1 MQVQVSSRPSSPP
14 PARSHLNVDR
24 HGSSPHS
31 NAHHCGFCASCHP
44 VSPPMTRAEV
54 RLAPQTSQKI
64 RETMFGS
71 LQSVD
76 FDALK
81 PMQAGFFETAIAA
94 TQKRASEERTARLTQ
109 RLEDLA
115 QIEGFFRKDNG
126 CEFLG
131 FAGWGPG
138 CAVQLPANAGMSQYH
153 MVLYRKDGQ
162 VFAEEIG
169 SSYTIFESTRKPAQH
184 AEPCCGH
191 NHTHP
196 HPHPHPHS
204 DGDDHSLEETLGPIT
219 ENGIGYDFTL
229 PKTPKDACGWARSI
243 DAFVHETIMPEGKF
257 KPEWDSVFT
266 AQPNALK
273 RFSGTHQ
280 FFHYFGENKLG
291 SVNSNLLDNTFLKP
305 ETVDIYLML
314 LEWKLQRLYKKMGL
328 SETLNHAFQCIETK
342 VRTELGLQS

>member
-1 MQVQVSSRPSSPP
+1 MQVQVPSLPRSSS
-14 PARSHLNVDR
+14 PARSHLKVDR

-31 NAHHCGFCASCHP
+31 NAHHCALCASCHP

-64 RETMFGS
+64 RETMFGL

-81 PMQAGFFETAIAA
+81 PIQAGFFETAIAA
-94 TQKRASEERTARLTQ
+94 TQKRASEEKTARLTQ
-109 RLEDLA
+109 RLADLDR
-115 QIEGFFRKDNG
+115 IKGFFSSDNG

-153 MVLYRKDGQ
+153 MVLYRSKDGQ

-169 SSYTIFESTRKPAQH
+169 SSYTIFESASRPAQH
-184 AEPCCGH
+184 AGACCGH
-191 NHTHP
+191 THTHT
-196 HPHPHPHS
+196 HTHDHRDCEAHS
-204 DGDDHSLEETLGPIT
+204 PVETLGPIT
-219 ENGIGYDFTL
+219 KNGIGYDFTL
-229 PKTPKDACGWARSI
+229 PKTPEDACGWARSI
-243 DAFVHETIMPEGKF
+243 DAFVHETIMPDGKF
-257 KPEWDSVFT
+257 KPKWNSVFSD
-266 AQPNALK
+266 QPDALK

-280 FFHYFGENKLG
+280 FFHYFGESELG
-291 SVNSNLLDNTFLKP
+291 SVNSNLPDNTFLKP

-314 LEWKLQRLYKKMGL
+314 LEWKLQRLYKNRRL
-328 SETLNHAFQCIETK
+328 SETLNPAFQRIKTE
-342 VRTELGLQS
+342 VRTELGLQ